1 MFGRRSKHQ
10 EDPDGNEQ
18 PRRAEDPDGSAAPP
32 EEAAAAAEVVGERQ
46 RDATPAPADEAARDP
61 AGGMPTN
68 EAAAGGMPTNGA
80 AAGEAPA
87 DQAGEVDAPGDEA
100 AAVDLPPPS
109 GAERPL
115 DVPTV
120 APTPAPI
127 PDPVPVGA
135 SQPRR
140 TVPQYLVLL
149 FNSLVAIG
157 CLLAAGLVWYGNHTL
172 GETKRVIIPTAGSA
186 PPPATAGPSTSSAA
200 TGATGTTLAPVVVP
214 PGDVNAQNIL
224 LTGADNNSCVDPNSP
239 YAGAFG
245 DRSSMG
251 ERSDAIIILRIDPT
265 TNQAAILSFPR
276 DLWVKVAGTGNR
288 SRINAAW
295 DRQDPTRLIET
306 IYNNFQIPID
316 HYIGVDFCAF
326 KNIVDAIGGVSVPFQ
341 FAARDENTGLNVQ
354 RPECHAM
361 QGDEALAYVR
371 SRHYEYFD
379 PQKQRWV
386 SDGTSDFGRITRQQD
401 FIKRVLQK
409 AIDKGSRNPAV
420 AKKLIDA
427 VIKGV
432 TLDANLTIDKLL
444 QVSNAMRDFDPAKV
458 RTFQVEGRGMV
469 VGNGAQVLQPVTN
482 TKNMKAILEIFRG
495 QASMADAPEQSLT
508 PVSTLPPVNPSD
520 VFNTPTTTSTTSSN
534 GSAEPGATT
543 TTLPPISVQE
553 NNKGI
558 YPPADLSCR

>member
-18 PRRAEDPDGSAAPP
+18 SARADDPEAPEAQVTPGDAEADGAESAEVEQATEQPVEPPPAEAPP
-32 EEAAAAAEVVGERQ
+32 AADAPPTEE
-46 RDATPAPADEAARDP
+46 PP
-61 AGGMPTN
+61 AGEQPV
-68 EAAAGGMPTNGA
+68 A
-80 AAGEAPA
+80 
-87 DQAGEVDAPGDEA
+87 
-100 AAVDLPPPS
+100 DLPPPS
-109 GAERPL
+109 GEERPL
-115 DVPTV
+115 DVPT
-120 APTPAPI
+120 PTPAPI

-149 FNSLVAIG
+149 FNSMVAIG

-172 GETKRVIIPTAGSA
+172 GETKRVIIPTADSV
-186 PPPATAGPSTSSAA
+186 PPASAAPGTTTAG
-200 TGATGTTLAPVVVP
+200 TGATGTTLEQVVVP

-251 ERSDAIIILRIDPT
+251 ERSDAIIILRVDPT

-341 FAARDENTGLNVQ
+341 FAARDENTGLNVL

-379 PQKQRWV
+379 PQKQKWV

-427 VIKGV
+427 LRKGV
-432 TLDANLTIDKLL
+432 TLDSNLTVGKLL
-444 QVSNAMRDFDPAKV
+444 QVSNAMRDFDPARV

-495 QASMADAPEQSLT
+495 QASMADAPDQSLT

-520 VFNTPTTTSTTSSN
+520 VFATPTTTPATTSPDQSST
-534 GSAEPGATT
+534 GTDGAPA
-543 TTLPPISVQE
+543 TTLPPITVQE

>member
-1 MFGRRSKHQ
+1 
-10 EDPDGNEQ
+10 
-18 PRRAEDPDGSAAPP
+18 
-32 EEAAAAAEVVGERQ
+32 
-46 RDATPAPADEAARDP
+46 
-61 AGGMPTN
+61 
-68 EAAAGGMPTNGA
+68 
-80 AAGEAPA
+80 
-87 DQAGEVDAPGDEA
+87 
-100 AAVDLPPPS
+100 
-109 GAERPL
+109 
-115 DVPTV
+115 
-120 APTPAPI
+120 
-127 PDPVPVGA
+127 
-135 SQPRR
+135 
-140 TVPQYLVLL
+140 VPQYLVLI
-149 FNSLVAIG
+149 FNSMVAIG

-172 GETKRVIIPTAGSA
+172 GETKRVIIPTAES
-186 PPPATAGPSTSSAA
+186 GPSAA
-200 TGATGTTLAPVVVP
+200 TAAPATTSGGTGATRTTQEQVVVP
-214 PGDVNAQNIL
+214 PGDVNAQNFL

-251 ERSDAIIILRIDPT
+251 ERSDAIIILRVDPT

-295 DRQDPTRLIET
+295 DRQDPTRLIQT
-306 IYNNFQIPID
+306 IYNNFQVPID

-341 FAARDENTGLNVQ
+341 FAARDENTGLNVS

-379 PQKQRWV
+379 PQKQKWV
-386 SDGTSDFGRITRQQD
+386 NDGTSDFGRITRQQD

-427 VIKGV
+427 LRKGV
-432 TLDANLTIDKLL
+432 TLDSNLTVGKLL
-444 QVSNAMRDFDPAKV
+444 QVSNAMRDFDPARV

-495 QASMADAPEQSLT
+495 QASMADAPDQSLT

-520 VFNTPTTTSTTSSN
+520 VFATTPTTTAPSSATTS
-534 GSAEPGATT
+534 GGAPA
-543 TTLPPISVQE
+543 TTLPPITVQE